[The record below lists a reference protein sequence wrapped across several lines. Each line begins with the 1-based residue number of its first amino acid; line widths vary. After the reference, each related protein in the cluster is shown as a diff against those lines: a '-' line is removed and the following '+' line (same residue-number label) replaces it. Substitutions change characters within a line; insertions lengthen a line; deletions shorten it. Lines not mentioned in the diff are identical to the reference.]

1 MKKRIIAGFL
11 AVLMIFPC
19 GTVNAHAEDTAPTQ
33 TVVTES
39 TPVEEAQP
47 EATQPTAPEG
57 EVVETKPAG
66 SSGNE
71 EIPFYEK
78 YSPATI
84 DENGDLHIEI
94 TEEQKETAKNILEI
108 IVDFIVEALAML
120 VEAIVDIFNEWN
132 NKATTEGTTAS

>member
-1 MKKRIIAGFL
+1 MKKRILAGFL

-19 GTVNAHAEDTAPTQ
+19 GTVNAHAEETAETQ
-33 TVVTES
+33 AVVAEASSAETQS
-39 TPVEEAQP
+39 EEAQP
-47 EATQPTAPEG
+47 AAPEG

-66 SSGNE
+66 SSDD

-94 TEEQKETAKNILEI
+94 TEDQKEKAKNILEI
-108 IVDFIVEALAML
+108 IVDFIVEAFAML
-120 VEAIVDIFNEWN
+120 LEAIVNIFNEFN
-132 NKATTEGTTAS
+132 NGTAEESTAS